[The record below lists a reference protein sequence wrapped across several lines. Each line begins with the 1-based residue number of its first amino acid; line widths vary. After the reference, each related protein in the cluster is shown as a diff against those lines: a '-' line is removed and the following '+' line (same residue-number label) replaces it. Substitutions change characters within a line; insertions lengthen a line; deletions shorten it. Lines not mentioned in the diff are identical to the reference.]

1 MGASD
6 LPLHVRQRIERRWTA
21 QIQRLRQGQ
30 SNGSTVASAAAGE
43 STRTNVPARSDDT
56 VDEYWPE

>member
-21 QIQRLRQGQ
+21 QAQRLRQSQ
-30 SNGSTVASAAAGE
+30 SSCSAVASAAQCE
-43 STRTNVPARSDDT
+43 SSKTNDPARSDDT
-56 VDEYWPE
+56 VDEYRPE